1 MRVFVGL
8 HKFDP
13 LRFQAGTYCCEDC
26 ARLDL
31 TRHQSG
37 AYAMSLQCASCGV
50 GGNMGHVQGQT
61 SKPRVSDK
69 HVLLVECPDQ
79 LDDPMQYL
87 RFCYRCYKI
96 AKRHHTT
103 LPRRELMA
111 KIHSK
116 QVDDKDL
123 QQTQARRNKKKRK
136 PSAAGDGHA
145 SFSSKTDKQLAKIM
159 RMNPK

>member
-1 MRVFVGL
+1 MSYAPFVSKFRKQTPFGRFVFEIGL

-37 AYAMSLQCASCGV
+37 AYAMSLQCACCGV
-50 GGNMGHVQGQT
+50 GGNRGHIQGQT
-61 SKPRVSDK
+61 SKPRVQEQ
-69 HVLLVECPDQ
+69 HTLLVECPDQ
-79 LDDPMQYL
+79 LDEPLQYL

-96 AKRHHTT
+96 AKRHHMS

-111 KIHSK
+111 KIQSK
-116 QVDDKDL
+116 QLDDKGAS
-123 QQTQARRNKKKRK
+123 TKKKK
-136 PSAAGDGHA
+136 
-145 SFSSKTDKQLAKIM
+145 KKNNTVK
-159 RMNPK
+159 